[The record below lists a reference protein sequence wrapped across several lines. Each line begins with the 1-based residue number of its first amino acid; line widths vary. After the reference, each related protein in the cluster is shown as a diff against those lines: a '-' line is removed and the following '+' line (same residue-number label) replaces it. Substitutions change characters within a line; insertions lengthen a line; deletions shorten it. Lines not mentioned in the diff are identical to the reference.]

1 MATQANA
8 APSECDAIPG
18 NLVMNCGFETGDFT
32 DWAVDANATGVASD
46 FDGFLPH
53 SGSFFAFLG
62 DTSGTYP
69 YGTLSQTITDT
80 SGETLQLSY
89 WLGSDGAT
97 PNYNEVD
104 WNGVVVPGSQVSD
117 FPAVPYTLYQFDV
130 LATGSDVL
138 RFVEQNVPAYNAL
151 DDISLVPTSTVVPEP
166 ASLALLVTSLLDLG
180 LLRRRKS
187 F

>member
-1 MATQANA
+1 VGLLAMKLIFSVVAAIAFMATQANA

-46 FDGFLPH
+46 FDGILPH

-80 SGETLQLSY
+80 SGDTLQLSY

-104 WNGVVVPGSQVSD
+104 WNGVVVPEAK
-117 FPAVPYTLYQFDV
+117 FPTPPRSLY
-130 LATGSDVL
+130 
-138 RFVEQNVPAYNAL
+138 AL
-151 DDISLVPTSTVVPEP
+151 PIRCARD
-166 ASLALLVTSLLDLG
+166 G
-180 LLRRRKS
+180 L
-187 F
+187 